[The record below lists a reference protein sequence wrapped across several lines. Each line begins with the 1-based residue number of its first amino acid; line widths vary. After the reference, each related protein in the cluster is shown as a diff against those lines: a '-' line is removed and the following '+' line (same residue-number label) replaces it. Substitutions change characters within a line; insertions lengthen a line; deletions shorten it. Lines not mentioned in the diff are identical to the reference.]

1 MTTAARARARSVGI
15 VVACAIAIVSL
26 VLSWRAISTQ
36 SDVARREASRA
47 VAGVEE
53 TQRTQA
59 EQQRASCAFWRH
71 LGAFEAWEAGS
82 EIGRTLVTDARATA
96 NQLGCPP

>member
-1 MTTAARARARSVGI
+1 MTTAARARARSIAIAVFGT
-15 VVACAIAIVSL
+15 IAIVAL
-26 VLSWRAISTQ
+26 VLSLRANATQ
-36 SDVARREASRA
+36 SSVAQREARRVA
-47 VAGVEE
+47 VELE
-53 TQRTQA
+53 

-96 NQLGCPP
+96 NDLGCPP